1 MMEEK
6 EKNNSGKIN
15 EKENRD
21 QNIDIVNRKNWI
33 KSTRNKLNIKNKIYS
48 AKLPLNKTSKDFLNE
63 KLKLNEFTG
72 FFNKKFNLDLYRKIR
87 ENTRL
92 KIKSPQKRIILTQ
105 KRGNGIPDVI
115 FERMKFLDKK
125 FNDPKFLKYYNNKP
139 EKKDYNF
146 DEVIN
151 YLVKYSKIKG
161 DLESIMMAFYFVCK
175 EIKFDKEC
183 YNNNEE
189 TKFNQKP
196 INVYD
201 EGMGVSSG
209 FTNLFEYIL
218 KKMEIKY
225 KHIDGYCKLL
235 PKKKPLKKIK
245 KGNKLNR
252 VQSAKNFTE
261 TINELNDT
269 VNHSWTAFFLRG
281 EWYFCDCLFGSGSV
295 EQEEDLAT
303 KINLKQLD
311 INNNL
316 YNYNSTMT
324 NGNTTKNNEPSD
336 TFNFF
341 YFMIPPE
348 LLISTHRPIDE
359 MWQFIPKTLSF
370 KEFYNSRKINY
381 GEFYKNV
388 HKYKVKLLSHLNPF
402 ISITTKEKLEIKIK
416 VPHHLLEA
424 NLFYSFRNTKIAD
437 VKYIYDETND
447 IYILK
452 PIFPQKGEYILKIN
466 VRALDSTDLL
476 YWPLLDYII
485 KIDSFFQVNEDTNF
499 LTQKETKL
507 KTKKLVKEIFPKLNK
522 NSSAKNLFTPKIVT
536 DYSKIFPPK
545 TVKKIC
551 YDKEDLRILE
561 PKNCILKKGI
571 NSKFRILAK
580 GAVSLSILDGNH
592 MTFLKRHE
600 DGIFFG
606 QREIETNNVSLCC
619 LRGKNIFTELYK
631 FKVLNNDRILSSK
644 PTQKRKKF
652 LLFK

>member
-1 MMEEK
+1 MEEK

-48 AKLPLNKTSKDFLNE
+48 AKLPLNKTSKDFLTE

>member
-1 MMEEK
+1 MEEK

-48 AKLPLNKTSKDFLNE
+48 AKLPLNKTSKDFLTE

-402 ISITTKEKLEIKIK
+402 ISITIKEKLEIKIK

-619 LRGKNIFTELYK
+619 HKGKNVFTEMHK
-631 FKVLNNDRILSSK
+631 FRVLVQSRVLSAK
-644 PTQKRKKF
+644 PLLKRKKKI
-652 LLFK
+652 FK

>member
-1 MMEEK
+1 MEEK

-48 AKLPLNKTSKDFLNE
+48 AKLPLNKTSKDFLTE

-245 KGNKLNR
+245 KGYKLNR

-466 VRALDSTDLL
+466 ARALDSTDLL

-485 KIDSFFQVNEDTNF
+485 KIDSFFQVNEDSNF
-499 LTQKETKL
+499 LNQKETKL
-507 KTKKLVKEIFPKLNK
+507 KTKALVKEIFPKLHK
-522 NSSAKNLFTPKIVT
+522 KSSAKNLFTPKIVT

>member
-1 MMEEK
+1 MEEK
-6 EKNNSGKIN
+6 EKNISGKIN
-15 EKENRD
+15 GKENRD

-33 KSTRNKLNIKNKIYS
+33 KSTRNKLNLKNKIYS
-48 AKLPLNKTSKDFLNE
+48 AKLPLNKTSKDFLTE

-370 KEFYNSRKINY
+370 KEFYNNRKINY

-466 VRALDSTDLL
+466 ARALDSTDLL

-499 LTQKETKL
+499 LIQKETKL

>member
-1 MMEEK
+1 
-6 EKNNSGKIN
+6 
-15 EKENRD
+15 
-21 QNIDIVNRKNWI
+21 
-33 KSTRNKLNIKNKIYS
+33 
-48 AKLPLNKTSKDFLNE
+48 
-63 KLKLNEFTG
+63 
-72 FFNKKFNLDLYRKIR
+72 
-87 ENTRL
+87 
-92 KIKSPQKRIILTQ
+92 
-105 KRGNGIPDVI
+105 
-115 FERMKFLDKK
+115 MKFLDKK

-235 PKKKPLKKIK
+235 PKKKLVKKIK

-466 VRALDSTDLL
+466 ARALDSTDLL

>member
-1 MMEEK
+1 MEEK
-6 EKNNSGKIN
+6 EKNISGKIN

-48 AKLPLNKTSKDFLNE
+48 AKLPLNKTSKDFLTE

-402 ISITTKEKLEIKIK
+402 ISITNKEKLEIKIK

-466 VRALDSTDLL
+466 ARALDSTDLL

>member
-1 MMEEK
+1 MEEK

-48 AKLPLNKTSKDFLNE
+48 AKLPLNKTSKDFLTE

-235 PKKKPLKKIK
+235 PKKKPLKYMK

-252 VQSAKNFTE
+252 VQSAKNFTD

-324 NGNTTKNNEPSD
+324 NGNTTKNNEPSN

-466 VRALDSTDLL
+466 TRALDSTDLL

-592 MTFLKRHE
+592 MAFLKRHE

>member
-1 MMEEK
+1 MEEK

-48 AKLPLNKTSKDFLNE
+48 AKLPLNKTSKDFLTE

-359 MWQFIPKTLSF
+359 IWQFIPKTLSF

>member
-1 MMEEK
+1 MEEK
-6 EKNNSGKIN
+6 EKNISGKIN

-48 AKLPLNKTSKDFLNE
+48 AKLPLNKTSKDFLTE

-324 NGNTTKNNEPSD
+324 NGNTTKNNEPSN

-466 VRALDSTDLL
+466 TRALDSTDLL

>member
-1 MMEEK
+1 MEEK
-6 EKNNSGKIN
+6 EKNISGKIN

-48 AKLPLNKTSKDFLNE
+48 AKLPLNKTSKDFLTE

-466 VRALDSTDLL
+466 TRALDSTDLL

>member
-1 MMEEK
+1 MEEK

-33 KSTRNKLNIKNKIYS
+33 KSTRNKLNLKNKIYS
-48 AKLPLNKTSKDFLNE
+48 AKLPLNKTSKDFLTE

-551 YDKEDLRILE
+551 YDK
-561 PKNCILKKGI
+561 KKR
-571 NSKFRILAK
+571 N
-580 GAVSLSILDGNH
+580 
-592 MTFLKRHE
+592 
-600 DGIFFG
+600 
-606 QREIETNNVSLCC
+606 
-619 LRGKNIFTELYK
+619 K
-631 FKVLNNDRILSSK
+631 FKI
-644 PTQKRKKF
+644 
-652 LLFK
+652 

>member
-1 MMEEK
+1 MEEK

-33 KSTRNKLNIKNKIYS
+33 KSTRNKLNLKNKIYS
-48 AKLPLNKTSKDFLNE
+48 AKLPLNKTSKDFLTE

-466 VRALDSTDLL
+466 ARALDSTDLL

>member
-1 MMEEK
+1 MEEK
-6 EKNNSGKIN
+6 EKNISGKIN

-48 AKLPLNKTSKDFLNE
+48 AKLPLNKTSKDFLTE

-92 KIKSPQKRIILTQ
+92 IIKSPQKRIILTQ

-252 VQSAKNFTE
+252 VQSAKNFTD

-571 NSKFRILAK
+571 NSKYRILAK

-606 QREIETNNVSLCC
+606 QKEIETNNVSLCC

>member
-1 MMEEK
+1 MEEK
-6 EKNNSGKIN
+6 EKNISGKIN

-48 AKLPLNKTSKDFLNE
+48 AKLPLNKTSKDFLTE

-316 YNYNSTMT
+316 YNYNSTIT
-324 NGNTTKNNEPSD
+324 NGNTTKNNEQSD

-359 MWQFIPKTLSF
+359 IWQFIPKTLSF

-466 VRALDSTDLL
+466 ARALDSTDLL

-499 LTQKETKL
+499 LSQKETKL

>member
-1 MMEEK
+1 MEEK
-6 EKNNSGKIN
+6 EKNISGKIN
-15 EKENRD
+15 GKENRD

-33 KSTRNKLNIKNKIYS
+33 KSTRNKLNLKNKIYS
-48 AKLPLNKTSKDFLNE
+48 AKLPLNKTSKDFLTE

-151 YLVKYSKIKG
+151 YLVKYSKIEG

-324 NGNTTKNNEPSD
+324 NGNMTKNNEPSD

-466 VRALDSTDLL
+466 TRALDSTDLL

-499 LTQKETKL
+499 LIQKETKL

>member
-1 MMEEK
+1 MEEK
-6 EKNNSGKIN
+6 EKNISGKIN

-33 KSTRNKLNIKNKIYS
+33 KSTRNKLNLKNKIYS
-48 AKLPLNKTSKDFLNE
+48 AKLPLNKTSKDFLTE

-92 KIKSPQKRIILTQ
+92 KIKSPHKRIILTQ

-261 TINELNDT
+261 TINELNDK

-359 MWQFIPKTLSF
+359 MWLFIPKTLSF

-466 VRALDSTDLL
+466 TRALDSTDLL

>member
-1 MMEEK
+1 MEEK

-15 EKENRD
+15 EKENKD

-48 AKLPLNKTSKDFLNE
+48 AKLPLNKTSKDFLTE

-245 KGNKLNR
+245 KGNKINR

-324 NGNTTKNNEPSD
+324 NGNTTKNNEPSN

-466 VRALDSTDLL
+466 TRALDSTDLL